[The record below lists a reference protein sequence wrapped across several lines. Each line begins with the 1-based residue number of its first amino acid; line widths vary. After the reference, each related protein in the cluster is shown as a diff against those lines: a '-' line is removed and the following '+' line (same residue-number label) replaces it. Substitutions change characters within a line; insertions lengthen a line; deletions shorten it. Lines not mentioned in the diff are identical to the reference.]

1 MFASFTARRSAFA
14 IAIVAASLAIPAL
27 AYAATFPA
35 TTRADLAGSAGYCQS
50 YDTNTVTSP
59 PVGNVQI
66 TTSPA
71 TSPGF
76 HAVRVGIKVR
86 PGQVPAGTYPVWLV
100 NLYRDDSG
108 QVIGCAASALSSEM
122 TVKTGGVNYHG
133 FADRYS
139 GQYELK
145 VYVGP
150 IWGPGYA
157 SSPSLVDV
165 P

>member
-1 MFASFTARRSAFA
+1 MFASFTARRSALA

-35 TTRADLAGSAGYCQS
+35 TTRAHLAGSAGYCQR
-50 YDTNTVTSP
+50 YDTSTATS

-66 TTSPA
+66 RTSPA

-76 HAVRVGIKVR
+76 HAVSVGIRVR
-86 PGQVPAGTYPVWLV
+86 AGQIPAGTYQVWLV
-100 NLYRDDSG
+100 NLYRDDTG
-108 QVIGCAASALSSEM
+108 QVIGCAASPLSSPM
-122 TVKTGGVNYHG
+122 TVKNGSVNFHA

-139 GQYELK
+139 GQYELT

-150 IWGPGYA
+150 IWGPGYG

-165 P
+165 Q

>member
-1 MFASFTARRSAFA
+1 MFTSFTARRSALRNRDRVGVPGDSRPCLRSD
-14 IAIVAASLAIPAL
+14 VARDDAREPGRLRRLLPQLRHERPSTA
-27 AYAATFPA
+27 
-35 TTRADLAGSAGYCQS
+35 
-50 YDTNTVTSP
+50 

-76 HAVRVGIKVR
+76 HAVRVGIKIR
-86 PGQVPAGTYPVWLV
+86 GGQVPAGTYKVWLV
-100 NLYRDDSG
+100 NLYRDDTG
-108 QVIGCAASALSSEM
+108 QVIGCAASPLSSEM
-122 TVKTGGVNYHG
+122 TVKNGGVNFHA

-150 IWGPGYA
+150 IWGPGYG
-157 SSPSLVDV
+157 SSPSMVDV